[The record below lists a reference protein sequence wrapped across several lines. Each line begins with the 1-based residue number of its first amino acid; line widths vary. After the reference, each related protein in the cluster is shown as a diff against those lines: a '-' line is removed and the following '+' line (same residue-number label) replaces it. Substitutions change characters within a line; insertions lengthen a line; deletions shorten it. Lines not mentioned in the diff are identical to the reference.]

1 MIFRL
6 ILDQLWGNLKVKKIF
21 ILFHRNH
28 YKHMHR
34 FFRRLTGAVWVY
46 SGSQLYKVASR
57 KASPGIL
64 SLLYVERG
72 SFRKQKCRYWWDG
85 FSMRVESNWKV
96 ADKNVYGREYAA
108 SETLLSV
115 CLTSGCLTSV
125 WPLTSACHTLL
136 ACTSQQKLESVAVA
150 KETAVLGYD
159 CYLCS
164 PSALSRAFY
173 NWWDESDFP
182 LPLLMFFPFSWV
194 LVCLS
199 THPSVV
205 PTSSLPLLQWYT
217 RGSYFLLDP

>member
-21 ILFHRNH
+21 ILSHRNH

-57 KASPGIL
+57 KASLGIL

-115 CLTSGCLTSV
+115 CLTSGRS
-125 WPLTSACHTLL
+125 
-136 ACTSQQKLESVAVA
+136 
-150 KETAVLGYD
+150 
-159 CYLCS
+159 
-164 PSALSRAFY
+164 LS
-173 NWWDESDFP
+173 
-182 LPLLMFFPFSWV
+182 
-194 LVCLS
+194 
-199 THPSVV
+199 HPSSLCFPAEAWVSGCCKGN
-205 PTSSLPLLQWYT
+205 SSVRIWLL
-217 RGSYFLLDP
+217 SLLT